1 MIFIYCQRNHA
12 REKNNMS
19 PRYLQLPSNLNSF
32 NYLYISHHTLFCRP
46 VSRSRLCRILH
57 IQRVRISRGHPGFN
71 IHNIHSIH
79 NDRCIQVFSSTA
91 FYANGYLTCIHNFK
105 LSRMPP
111 LKWKA
116 STKLNTRSHR
126 RAHGR
131 DPVPYSIDP
140 YRVER
145 GYSLKLF
152 DVALISW
159 VFACQN

>member
-1 MIFIYCQRNHA
+1 
-12 REKNNMS
+12 MS
-19 PRYLQLPSNLNSF
+19 PRYLQLPSKLNSF
-32 NYLYISHHTLFCRP
+32 NNLYISHHTLFCRP
-46 VSRSRLCRILH
+46 VSHSRLCRILH
-57 IQRVRISRGHPGFN
+57 IKRVRISRGHPGFN

-105 LSRMPP
+105 LSCI
-111 LKWKA
+111 
-116 STKLNTRSHR
+116 HR
-126 RAHGR
+126 RGHGR

-145 GYSLKLF
+145 GYSLNLF